1 MISISKSVS
10 GYYLPNFGSGGYRL
24 STPRIWVNSSLTPI
38 FQCICDGAGRDEG
51 LASVAYWIVADAIM
65 NREGTRA
72 EAMTREHSRNSRL
85 SIGLALKERRL
96 LVLSEGIINLQEAV

>member
-1 MISISKSVS
+1 
-10 GYYLPNFGSGGYRL
+10 
-24 STPRIWVNSSLTPI
+24 
-38 FQCICDGAGRDEG
+38 
-51 LASVAYWIVADAIM
+51 M